1 MPSMR
6 ALPVAAALLLLPAA
20 AGAHAPPPS
29 TPPGTI
35 PWSFEPWVIVCL
47 ALSLGCY
54 LAGVWRLWRHAGAGR
69 GVSGMQVLA
78 FLGGWLA
85 LAGALVTPLDALGN
99 LLFSAHMV
107 QHETLMVI
115 AAPLLVLGRP
125 LAVWTWGLPS
135 GWRRPAGRAAR
146 WAPVAG
152 IWDLLTYAPVAWAV
166 HGAVLWAWHVPA
178 LFEAALAS
186 NAVHTLQHTSFFV
199 SALLFWWAPL
209 GAASR
214 ESRGASMFYL
224 FTTMVHTG
232 ALGALLTF
240 APTLWYPS
248 YGPTSASLG
257 LDPLEDQQLGGLI
270 MWVPAGLAY
279 LFAGLAVAARALQG
293 TRQTA
298 AR

>member
-1 MPSMR
+1 MR
-6 ALPVAAALLLLPAA
+6 ICLFLIALWASSAH
-20 AGAHAPPPS
+20 AHAPPPE
-29 TPPGTI
+29 TPTGTI

-47 ALSLGCY
+47 ALSLGLY
-54 LAGVWRLWRHAGAGR
+54 VTGVVRLWGKAGAER
-69 GVSGMQVLA
+69 GISGMQLTA
-78 FLGGWLA
+78 FLAGWLS
-85 LAGALVTPLDALGN
+85 LVGALVSPLDALGN

-107 QHETLMVI
+107 QHETLMVL

-125 LAVWTWGLPS
+125 LAVWTWGLPP
-135 GWRRPAGRAAR
+135 GWRRGAGRVVRWTPLAAA
-146 WAPVAG
+146 WN
-152 IWDLLTYAPVAWAV
+152 LLTHAPVAWAV
-166 HGAVLWAWHVPA
+166 HGVVLWAWHIPA

-186 NAVHTLQHTSFFV
+186 NAIHTLQHTSFFV

-214 ESRGASMFYL
+214 ASRGASMFYL

-248 YGPTSASLG
+248 YGASTAALG
-257 LDPLEDQQLGGLI
+257 LNPLEDQQLGGLV

-279 LFAGLAVAARALQG
+279 LFVGLVVTARALQG
-293 TRQTA
+293 PRHM
-298 AR
+298 ARS